1 MGGTAKVTSKG
12 QITIPA
18 DVRAEL
24 GIQKGDD
31 ILFYRGL
38 DGQMRIHVRR
48 LRKGAGAGSFI
59 WPDAPRDAKAVRE
72 AIDEALAERFEK
84 LR

>member
-12 QITIPA
+12 QITIPS
-18 DVRAEL
+18 DVRTEL
-24 GIQKGDD
+24 GIEKGDD
-31 ILFYRGL
+31 IIFYKGL

-48 LRKGAGAGSFI
+48 PRKGAGAGSLH
-59 WPDAPRDAKAVRE
+59 WPDAPRDDEAVRE

-84 LR
+84 RS

>member
-12 QITIPA
+12 QITIPTA
-18 DVRAEL
+18 VREEL
-24 GIQKGDD
+24 GIAKGDD
-31 ILFYRGL
+31 IVFYKGL

-48 LRKGAGAGSFI
+48 PRKGAGAGSFA
-59 WPDAPRDAKAVRE
+59 WPDAPKDAPAVRE

-84 LR
+84 PE